1 MVMADRTAPPPAA
14 DADRPGSERFRTLP
28 PRVRLE
34 DTVAVQE
41 VSPPADPTMGRDP
54 DRDFMLRNAGG

>member
-1 MVMADRTAPPPAA
+1 MAERTNAPRT
-14 DADRPGSERFRTLP
+14 DADERPGAERFRTLP
-28 PRVRLE
+28 PRTRLE

-54 DRDFMLRNAGG
+54 ERDFMLRNAGG